1 MAYRRQPDVLRWAVE
16 GLLIFPSIH
25 FSLTAHPTLWI
36 ARELEPIPLAFEVK
50 LSIDSSI
57 YRKKNLPTLNWVLG
71 YVLPCRFPIS
81 LPWSL
86 LRVLRTALILTL
98 TLTNLRP
105 ILNLMLTSN
114 LTLTLTVT
122 LTKGGRSRLRR
133 ASRKARRQSFGIA
146 TNGFIIPQPSIQFV
160 EYVHG
165 SHTGQVNVSSQGWHR
180 EINNQPHSHR
190 QTFWSCKSKLMWKS
204 LVLW

>member
-36 ARELEPIPLAFEVK
+36 ARELEPIPVAFEVK
-50 LSIDSSI
+50 LSVDSSI
-57 YRKKNLPTLNWVLG
+57 YRKKICQSWIGCWVMFHP
-71 YVLPCRFPIS
+71 VPIS

-114 LTLTLTVT
+114 WTLTLTVT
-122 LTKGGRSRLRR
+122 LTKGGRSRPRR

-160 EYVHG
+160 
-165 SHTGQVNVSSQGWHR
+165 
-180 EINNQPHSHR
+180 
-190 QTFWSCKSKLMWKS
+190 
-204 LVLW
+204 